1 VYSGLYQAFLGQN
14 VNRELFPERCFLA
27 LRVRSVTRLQVEN
40 CSLWLATLATA
51 IANPRSRPTFG
62 LAEKQSNWVGMDPTK
77 AENAT
82 DDIG

>member
-27 LRVRSVTRLQVEN
+27 LRVRSVTRLQVEKR
-40 CSLWLATLATA
+40 SLWLATLATA
-51 IANPRSRPTFG
+51 ITNPRSRPTFG